1 MLDGSGR
8 PRTPVVAWFDRRGTQ
23 QIDSISLR
31 NNDFGPEF
39 VRRTGLPLDCQASVA
54 KLLWFVDGGLEL
66 SPAHRWLSMPEYVV
80 YRLGGE
86 LVHEPSLA
94 SRTGLLDQAT
104 GTTWANGAAEL
115 GLPPTL
121 LPARQPFGESV
132 GTLAHTGL
140 PDGLQGAALLV
151 GGHDHP
157 VAAIGVGATGP
168 DELLNSTGTA
178 DVVVRSL
185 PAMLTDEQRERLV
198 GRGIS
203 VGMHVLPGTSALIGG
218 VRGGLLLRRVLGLL
232 GVTTAEQRE
241 QLDRAAL
248 AVGTL
253 PAGLEI
259 SGAGPTGDDV
269 VLRLRDDADPATVWA
284 AVTRYTA
291 RETWVL
297 LNLIE
302 SIVGPHT
309 RAVAS
314 GGWTRM
320 ASVRTAKSAVID
332 HLTFSELPEPVVAGA
347 VLLRTP
353 GRRLEPRLEGESM
366 STPSTTR
373 SLADIATPDGIF
385 SIIAMDQRNTLRRM
399 FSAVGIDATDDD
411 LVAAKA
417 DVARALTPLA
427 SGILFDPTY
436 GVPAI
441 TGTGALA
448 ETCGLLGGVRAR
460 RARQTRGGADHAPRP
475 GARLALGAVAGRR
488 RQQVLRPAAGR
499 PPGTCRR

>member
-1 MLDGSGR
+1 VIAREPQEAAVGIDLGTTMSKALLRAHSGEQLALVEARTPWTTTPDGGTESSAECFVELAVDLLRRGYERAATGGPLRVSSVAVAGLAESGVVLDGSGLS
-8 PRTPVVAWFDRRGTQ
+8 RTPVVAWFDRRGAT
-23 QIDSISLR
+23 QIDSFSMR
-31 NNDFGPEF
+31 NNDFGAEF
-39 VRRTGLPLDCQASVA
+39 VRRTGLPWDCQASVA
-54 KLLWFVDGGLEL
+54 KLLWFVHGGLEL
-66 SPAHRWLSMPEYVV
+66 SPAHRWLSIPEYVV

-104 GTTWANGAAEL
+104 GTTWADGAAEL
-115 GLPPTL
+115 GLPATL

-132 GTLAHTGL
+132 GALAHNGL

-185 PAMLTDEQRERLV
+185 PAMLTEEQRERLV

-232 GVTTAEQRE
+232 GVTTAAQRE
-241 QLDRAAL
+241 TLDRAAL

-269 VLRLRDDADPATVWA
+269 VLRLRDDAGPATVWA
-284 AVTRYTA
+284 AATRYTA
-291 RETWVL
+291 GETRVL
-297 LNLIE
+297 LDLIE

-320 ASVRTAKSAVID
+320 ASVRTAKSAAID

-347 VLLRTP
+347 ALLAYRAA
-353 GRRLEPRLEGESM
+353 
-366 STPSTTR
+366 PS
-373 SLADIATPDGIF
+373 S
-385 SIIAMDQRNTLRRM
+385 
-399 FSAVGIDATDDD
+399 
-411 LVAAKA
+411 
-417 DVARALTPLA
+417 
-427 SGILFDPTY
+427 
-436 GVPAI
+436 PA
-441 TGTGALA
+441 
-448 ETCGLLGGVRAR
+448 
-460 RARQTRGGADHAPRP
+460 
-475 GARLALGAVAGRR
+475 
-488 RQQVLRPAAGR
+488 
-499 PPGTCRR
+499 

>member
-1 MLDGSGR
+1 MTACESREALVSIDLGTTMSKVLLRTPTGEQLTLVEASTPWKTTPAGGTETSAECFVDLAIGLMRRGYERAAAGAPLRVSAVAVAGLAESGVLLDGSGR

-23 QIDSISLR
+23 QVSSISLH
-31 NNDFGPEF
+31 NNSFGPQF
-39 VRRTGLPLDCQASVA
+39 VRRTGLPWDCQASVA

-66 SPAHRWLSMPEYVV
+66 TPADRWLSIPEYVV

-104 GTTWANGAAEL
+104 GTPWTDGAVEL
-115 GLPPTL
+115 GLPRTL
-121 LPARQPFGESV
+121 LPAGQPYGESV
-132 GTLAHTGL
+132 GALQHAGL
-140 PDGLQGAALLV
+140 PAGLQGAALLV

-168 DELLNSTGTA
+168 DELFNSTGTA

-185 PAMLTDEQRERLV
+185 PGVPTDEQRERLV

-203 VGMHVLPGTSALIGG
+203 VGMHVLPDTSSLIGG

-232 GVTTAEQRE
+232 GVTSAAQRDA
-241 QLDRAAL
+241 LDVAAL
-248 AVGTL
+248 AVGSL
-253 PAGLEI
+253 PAGLDV

-269 VLRLRDDADPATVWA
+269 VLRVRDDADPATVWA
-284 AVTRYTA
+284 AATRYTA
-291 RETWVL
+291 RETRSL
-297 LNLIE
+297 LDLIE

-347 VLLRTP
+347 ALL
-353 GRRLEPRLEGESM
+353 
-366 STPSTTR
+366 
-373 SLADIATPDGIF
+373 A
-385 SIIAMDQRNTLRRM
+385 QQ
-399 FSAVGIDATDDD
+399 
-411 LVAAKA
+411 VAARSP
-417 DVARALTPLA
+417 V
-427 SGILFDPTY
+427 
-436 GVPAI
+436 
-441 TGTGALA
+441 
-448 ETCGLLGGVRAR
+448 
-460 RARQTRGGADHAPRP
+460 
-475 GARLALGAVAGRR
+475 
-488 RQQVLRPAAGR
+488 
-499 PPGTCRR
+499 